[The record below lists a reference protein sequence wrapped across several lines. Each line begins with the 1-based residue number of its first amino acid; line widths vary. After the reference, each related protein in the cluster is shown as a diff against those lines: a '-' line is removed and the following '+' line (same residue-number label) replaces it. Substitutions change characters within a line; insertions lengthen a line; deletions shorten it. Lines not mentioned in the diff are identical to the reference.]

1 MRKTFLMVA
10 MLAAAQAI
18 AQVPAAAPEVSRMDG
33 LAFAELDPEPFRN
46 EAAKLSE
53 GLCRRDAGACPRTRD
68 WPGHSHISEIAHL
81 GASDDTAFGTESRR
95 AQRSSPGPWVHSAID

>member
-18 AQVPAAAPEVSRMDG
+18 AQVPAAAPEVSRMDD

-68 WPGHSHISEIAHL
+68 LLGHSHISEIAHL
-81 GASDDTAFGTESRR
+81 GASDDTAFGLEVLDFVQATR
-95 AQRSSPGPWVHSAID
+95 